1 VSVLED
7 EYDYIVAGGGTAGC
21 VVAARLAADEDISVL
36 LIEAGPK
43 ALGVS
48 QIVEPALW
56 PALRKTSLDWGFGY
70 EPSPEVAGRALRV
83 PSGRVLGGCSA
94 TGPLGWYRGRAGDYD
109 AWEQAGAKGWN
120 GETMLPYFRRAED
133 WEGGESEQRG
143 AGGPVRVEQ
152 PKNPHPVAAALLNA
166 APELGLKRLD
176 DVNAAEGSG
185 AALANLTVSGGARHS
200 VVDGYLSD
208 APPNLTVLTCSR
220 VVRLGFSGGACTSVF
235 HEEGGTIRQTRA
247 RREVIVAL
255 GAIGTPQLL
264 MRSGIG
270 DPGDLFRLG
279 VPVISAL
286 PGVGRNLQDR
296 PMLPGLAFRARQ
308 RIGLVRDNG
317 GGAVADVSSSAAGA
331 EAARPDLHVAVY
343 QGRHADPAGSGQGLR
358 AGGDIFTIST
368 ELLRPRSDAGS
379 LRVRPADDG
388 SGVCARPNLLADPED
403 VAALAESV
411 EFAWELART
420 SAYRELIAGPAESVP
435 AWTQAREEWVRA
447 RCESA
452 GQPCGTAAMGTAAE
466 EGAVV
471 DPSLRVFG
479 VPGLRVADASV
490 IPVIP
495 GCDLQA
501 PVVAIAERA
510 ADLIV
515 G

>member
-1 VSVLED
+1 MSVLED

-21 VVAARLAADEDISVL
+21 VVAARLAADEDTSVL
-36 LIEAGPK
+36 LVEAGPR
-43 ALGVS
+43 AIGVS
-48 QIVEPALW
+48 QIAEPALW
-56 PALRKTSLDWGFGY
+56 PAVRKTSLDWGFGY
-70 EPSPEVAGRALRV
+70 EPGPGVAGRALRV

-94 TGPLGWYRGRAGDYD
+94 TGPLGWYRGHAGDYD
-109 AWEQAGAKGWN
+109 AWERAGAKGWN
-120 GETMLPYFRRAED
+120 DETMLRYFRRAED

-152 PKNPHPVAAALLNA
+152 PKDPHPVAAALLNA
-166 APELGLKRLD
+166 APELGIKRLD
-176 DVNAAEGSG
+176 DVNAGAGSG
-185 AALANLTVSGGARHS
+185 AALANLTTSGGARHS

-208 APPNLTVLTCSR
+208 APDNLTVLTCSR

-235 HEEGGTIRQTRA
+235 HEAGGTLRQTRA

-270 DPGDLFRLG
+270 DPGKLFRLG

-317 GGAVADVSSSAAGA
+317 GGAVADVRSSCAAVSDAG
-331 EAARPDLHVAVY
+331 RPDLRVAVF

-358 AGGDIFTIST
+358 AGGDIFTISA
-368 ELLRPRSDAGS
+368 ELLRPRSVGALRVGFADAGGAVS
-379 LRVRPADDG
+379 AQ
-388 SGVCARPNLLADPED
+388 PNLLADPAD
-403 VAALAESV
+403 VAVLAESV
-411 EFAWELART
+411 EFVRELART
-420 SAYRELIAGPAESVP
+420 SAYRELIDGPVDPAP
-435 AWTQAREEWVRA
+435 AWRQAREEWVRA

-452 GQPCGTAAMGTAAE
+452 GQPCGTAAMGAAAAD
-466 EGAVV
+466 GAVV
-471 DPSLRVFG
+471 DPDLRVFG
-479 VPGLRVADASV
+479 VAGLRVADASV

-510 ADLIV
+510 ADLIAS
-515 G
+515 